1 MITEDKKYV
10 SGILR
15 NVGFAFLSPVGGMA
29 FQYLLFETKFTI
41 INVLV
46 CIVLA
51 LVGWIFFYM
60 GYNNLKR
67 QKK

>member
-15 NVGFAFLSPVGGMA
+15 NVGFAFLTPMGGMV

-41 INVLV
+41 INVLLCV
-46 CIVLA
+46 ILA
-51 LVGWIFFYM
+51 LMGWVFFHM
-60 GYNNLKR
+60 GYNNLKG
-67 QKK
+67 QSK